1 MVETGR
7 MLTWVVAALVTA
19 GAIVEA
25 QEKLRV
31 LPLVRDDA
39 VLVSFEL
46 PDAYNDDVR
55 ETISAGLLTTFTY
68 SVDLRQT
75 VPFWVD
81 RTVATAVVSITN
93 TYDNLTGRHSLT
105 RRVDGR
111 VVDAV
116 VTQDEETVRQWLT
129 TLDRL
134 PLCRTASLEPN
145 RDYYVRVSARGR
157 PNGESMLGWASAFS
171 GQARFTFVP

>member
-1 MVETGR
+1 MTGKGCTG
-7 MLTWVVAALVTA
+7 LWLVAVMIAA
-19 GAIVEA
+19 GASAWA
-25 QEKLRV
+25 QEDLRV
-31 LPLVRDDA
+31 VPLVRDDA

-55 ETISAGLLTTFTY
+55 ETISSGLLTTFTY

-75 VPFWVD
+75 VSFWVD

-145 RDYYVRVSARGR
+145 RDYYVRVSAKGR

>member
-1 MVETGR
+1 MDRLRWGA
-7 MLTWVVAALVTA
+7 WIVVTLVGGSTLALAA
-19 GAIVEA
+19 EN
-25 QEKLRV
+25 LRV
-31 LPLVRDDA
+31 VPLVRDDA

-46 PDAYNDDVR
+46 PDAYNADVR
-55 ETISAGLLTTFTY
+55 ETISAGLETTFTY
-68 SVDLRQT
+68 NVDLRQ
-75 VPFWVD
+75 VVRFWVD
-81 RTVATAVVSITN
+81 RTVATAVVSVTN
-93 TYDNLTGRHSLT
+93 SYDNLTGRHSLT

-134 PLCRTASLEPN
+134 PLCRTVRLEAN

-157 PNGESMLGWASAFS
+157 PNGESMLGLASAFS
-171 GQARFTFVP
+171 GQAGFTFVP

>member
-1 MVETGR
+1 MTQGR
-7 MLTWVVAALVTA
+7 WLSWFVVALVAA
-19 GAIVEA
+19 GAAAEA
-25 QEKLRV
+25 QDLLRV
-31 LPLVRDDA
+31 VPLVRDDA

-75 VPFWVD
+75 VRFWVD
-81 RTVATAVVSITN
+81 RTVATSVVSITN

-134 PLCRTASLEPN
+134 PLCRTESLEPN

-157 PNGESMLGWASAFS
+157 PNAESMLGWASAFS
-171 GQARFTFVP
+171 GQTRFTFVP

>member
-1 MVETGR
+1 MKRVRLGV
-7 MLTWVVAALVTA
+7 WIVAALVGVSTLA
-19 GAIVEA
+19 QAAQNLRIV
-25 QEKLRV
+25 
-31 LPLVRDDA
+31 PLVRDDS

-46 PDAYNDDVR
+46 PDAYDDVR
-55 ETISAGLLTTFTY
+55 ETISSGLQTTFTY
-68 SVDLRQT
+68 NVDLRQ
-75 VPFWVD
+75 VVRFWVD
-81 RTVATAVVSITN
+81 RTVATAVVSITT

-111 VVDAV
+111 VVDAI
-116 VTQDEETVRQWLT
+116 VTQDEETVRLWLT

-134 PLCRTASLEPN
+134 PLCGSARLEPN

>member
-1 MVETGR
+1 MNRSGR
-7 MLTWVVAALVTA
+7 GLWLVVALVGA
-19 GAIVEA
+19 GTLA
-25 QEKLRV
+25 QADENLRV
-31 LPLVRDDA
+31 VPLVLDD
-39 VLVSFEL
+39 VVVVSFEL
-46 PDAYNDDVR
+46 PDAYNNDVR
-55 ETISAGLLTTFTY
+55 ETISAGLQTTFTY
-68 SVDLRQT
+68 NVDLRQ
-75 VPFWVD
+75 VVRFWVD
-81 RTVATAVVSITN
+81 RTVATAVVSVTN

-116 VTQDEETVRQWLT
+116 VTQDEQTVRQWLT

-134 PLCRTASLEPN
+134 PLCATAGLEPN

-171 GQARFTFVP
+171 GQAQFTFVP